1 MTEHYKGRVAWET
14 INHFE
19 LNFNLGNVVK
29 YVCRA
34 EQKGGIED
42 LAKAKTYLDDEI
54 RKWEQREERQAKQ
67 AEQEQRLW
75 QTNQT
80 KR

>member
-42 LAKAKTYLDDEI
+42 LVKAADYLNDEI
-54 RKWEQREERQAKQ
+54 RKWEQREQQQAYETWK
-67 AEQEQRLW
+67 EQRLK
-75 QTNQT
+75 QTNQA
-80 KR
+80 RL